1 MQTIWRA
8 AIKANIFLLPHI
20 HYMGLWKQIHLHNKG
35 VQTFISILHAHLR
48 FKKVLYSVTPPTSLT
63 KLQSQRKKNDVLQN
77 REYCFYRQKNIAK
90 GGGKQFFILFLVE
103 RENGSFIQSD
113 NHFQI
118 TRIKVSHFQSSLFAQ
133 MLYFIFNFEFSKSF
147 FLFIIVIIIMCIQAH
162 YLNFRQNSSISV
174 AIFLCECNTVTV
186 IAKQKLNEKEA
197 DDILLFS
204 YFMLPIF

>member
-20 HYMGLWKQIHLHNKG
+20 HCMGLWKQIHLHNKG

-48 FKKVLYSVTPPTSLT
+48 FKKVLYSVNPPAPLT

-77 REYCFYRQKNIAK
+77 REYCLYRQKNIAK

-147 FLFIIVIIIMCIQAH
+147 FFVYYCYYYHVYTSTLPQFQTKLFHFQQQFFFANVIQ
-162 YLNFRQNSSISV
+162 LQLQPNKN
-174 AIFLCECNTVTV
+174 
-186 IAKQKLNEKEA
+186 
-197 DDILLFS
+197 
-204 YFMLPIF
+204 